1 MSDLDDDNTSE
12 LLGKIYRDL
21 ILIVLSAFLITSIH
35 LQYRDF
41 ITDVTQA
48 RAAYNYLG
56 LGYPLDDAGLLRG
69 FTSEPSEVLERL
81 LTITGEPPKKFKDP
95 MVEELRVLSEKGSFF
110 GATLSNFFSLKE
122 CFVLF
127 LSTTIPEEVAYPPEG
142 GMIMHES
149 GILYSLILDEECAY
163 SEPDVVL
170 PSSVL
175 IMENGNIPYLY
186 FHERWLGRITS
197 PNDNVC
203 LFHNSCREI
212 SSALSA
218 DSLLNKKTLLKVDV
232 HNTGQEFRRAT
243 PMIELIAKVYAGQPV
258 TFDTV
263 KESSILAADNLRSKM
278 PSANV
283 SYLKQTLGRQYAP
296 LIAVV
301 LNFFLQ
307 VALFH
312 KILAM
317 ADKSYS
323 VANSISM
330 LRPSLWWNVPHHLCR
345 WVLLLSPF
353 IATVWLGLLYQDT
366 FRFVF
371 PFFNSVYINVLE
383 GHYLFGDDILPSYR
397 SRLAV
402 DVSSILIHIVGIVY
416 LLSLYSAFALTPK
429 LIDLTTP
436 KKHFVRKYARA
447 KSMVLA
453 FLKSVTR
460 FNKRRK
466 VSKKVFEA
474 PTKRDDKS

>member
-1 MSDLDDDNTSE
+1 MSDLEDDDASD
-12 LLGKIYRDL
+12 LLDKIYRDL
-21 ILIVLSAFLITSIH
+21 ILIVISGFLITSIH

-56 LGYPLDDAGLLRG
+56 LVYALNDAGLV
-69 FTSEPSEVLERL
+69 TSEPSKVLEKL

-95 MVEELRVLSEKGSFF
+95 MVEELRVLSEKGLFF
-110 GATLSNFFSLKE
+110 GATLSNFFSLEE

-127 LSTTIPEEVAYPPEG
+127 LSTTISEEFSYLAEG
-142 GMIMHES
+142 GIIRHEN
-149 GILYSLILDEECAY
+149 GMLYSLILDEKCAY
-163 SEPDVVL
+163 LVPDVVL

-175 IMENGNIPYLY
+175 IMENGNIQYLY
-186 FHERWLGRITS
+186 FHERWRGKITS

-212 SSALSA
+212 TSALSA
-218 DSLLNKKTLLKVDV
+218 DSLLNEKTLLKVDI
-232 HNTGQEFRRAT
+232 HNAGQEFRRSI
-243 PMIELIAKVYAGQPV
+243 PVMDLIAKVYAGHPV
-258 TFDTV
+258 TFDTF
-263 KESSILAADNLRSKM
+263 KESSILAADNLRAKM

-283 SYLKQTLGRQYAP
+283 SYLKQSLGRQYAP

-317 ADKSYS
+317 ADKSYF
-323 VANSISM
+323 VANSSSV
-330 LRPSLWWNVPHHLCR
+330 LLPSRWWNVPHHLCR
-345 WVLLLSPF
+345 WVLLLAP
-353 IATVWLGLLYQDT
+353 IITTVWLGLIYQDT

-371 PFFNSVYINVLE
+371 PLFNDVYINPLE
-383 GHYLFGDDILPSYR
+383 GHYLFGDDILHSHR

-402 DVSSILIHIVGIVY
+402 DVSSTLTNIVGFVY
-416 LLSLYSAFALTPK
+416 LLSLVSAIALTLK
-429 LIDLTTP
+429 LIYLTTF
-436 KKHFVRKYARA
+436 KKHFVRKCARA
-447 KSMVLA
+447 KSKVLA
-453 FLKSVTR
+453 FLKWVAR

-466 VSKKVFEA
+466 VSKKVIEA
-474 PTKRDDKS
+474 TTKRDDKS